1 VPVEPVRGESGQK
14 CPGVAAGS
22 GWQPQLNSRPR
33 LAAVDNLEAHNVM
46 SVTLKHCLD
55 SGVLIS
61 IGGVVAM
68 TSRTSISGRW
78 RSCAAAL
85 IAASLLSVTAC
96 TGGEAPPGGSPAP
109 ESPSFSAMSTPN
121 ATPTPT
127 ASYKPADASGRAQNV
142 PVPVLPEAA
151 KAETKEDSI
160 AFAKHWYALLN
171 YAYQTGEFRPM
182 DDVTDSSCRL
192 CSKVRP
198 GILEWNSE
206 GRWIAGGQVE
216 VKGAF
221 TEFVKTNQG
230 NYQVTTQLEQSSG
243 VLYRAD
249 SSVEKSVPASQVLA
263 DIMTIRFAD
272 GHWKMIDVDR
282 LGA

>member
-1 VPVEPVRGESGQK
+1 
-14 CPGVAAGS
+14 
-22 GWQPQLNSRPR
+22 
-33 LAAVDNLEAHNVM
+33 
-46 SVTLKHCLD
+46 
-55 SGVLIS
+55 
-61 IGGVVAM
+61 M

-78 RSCAAAL
+78 RGCAAVTG
-85 IAASLLSVTAC
+85 IASLLAITAC
-96 TGGEAPPGGSPAP
+96 TGGTVRPGVTPAP
-109 ESPSFSAMSTPN
+109 ESPSFSAMSTPD

-127 ASYKPADASGRAQNV
+127 PAASYQPADASGRAQNV
-142 PVPVLPEAA
+142 PVPVLPEVA
-151 KAETKEDSI
+151 KAETKEGAI

-182 DDVTDSSCRL
+182 DDVTDTSCRL

-198 GILEWNSE
+198 GIEEWNSE
-206 GRWIAGGQVE
+206 GRWIAGGLVE
-216 VKGAF
+216 AKGAF
-221 TEFVKTNQG
+221 TEFVKTSQG
-230 NYQVTTQLEQSSG
+230 NYQVTTQLEQSPG

-272 GHWKMIDVDR
+272 GQWKTIDVDR